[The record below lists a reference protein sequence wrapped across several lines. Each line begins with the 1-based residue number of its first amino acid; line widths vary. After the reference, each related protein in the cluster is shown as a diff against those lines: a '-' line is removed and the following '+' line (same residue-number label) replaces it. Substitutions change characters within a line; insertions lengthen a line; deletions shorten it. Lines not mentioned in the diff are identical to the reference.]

1 MRRKQ
6 EERFIVEISL
16 LVLIV
21 FIFLELYSITYY
33 NQLAVTRFIHIL
45 VPLLLFPFII
55 IMVKHGSLAS
65 IIMLIGISCMLGSLI
80 LLPDMLVNGT
90 IGYDKFYAIS
100 LRVFLVGLGAIVIG
114 MIMIYK
120 VEWFYVKN
128 RPRDD
133 TMKVWNHNMAKG
145 GLLIPLYKL
154 LNDKERMLLPMY
166 RYVVVRI
173 YDSDYLV
180 PVEESVPM
188 ESMVVRSKDDVFI
201 GVRKAL

>member
-45 VPLLLFPFII
+45 APLLLFPFII
-55 IMVKHGSLAS
+55 IMVKHRSLAS

-100 LRVFLVGLGAIVIG
+100 LRVFLVGLSAIVIG

-120 VEWFYVKN
+120 VEWLYVKN

-133 TMKVWNHNMAKG
+133 TMKVWNYSMAKG
-145 GLLIPLYKL
+145 GLLIPLHKL

-166 RYVVVRI
+166 MYVVVRI